1 MKIGTF
7 FCAAA
12 LTALLLY
19 PAAAAF
25 TFLRSDLNPEQPQV
39 EILRSDDGGMVFEIG
54 VPGVERL
61 DAMLEGKRWDRIEIP
76 GGGFDYEPGRPEVPH
91 FTRLVVIPDNAA
103 VHAEFEVLE
112 SEILSDILLMPAQGC
127 DPEDAAF
134 SRSTVQFDPETYA
147 RDEFYP
153 ARRVTL
159 GEPAVLRGARVV
171 AIRTNPAQY
180 NPVRRELKVFTRF
193 RVTLRFEGM
202 DPTNNPRRRFPLS
215 ASWVRSLT
223 GMVLN
228 TDDLDN
234 DPDQPGSYLMIC
246 KNDASLIN
254 ALQPLIEWKMRKGH
268 SVTLE
273 TYSNYATT
281 TPIKNI
287 IQEAYDN
294 WDFPPEFVLLVG
306 DVSGYYSLPGWPTN
320 DNYVIDHP
328 YSQLDGN
335 DILADVALGRL
346 PAGSLTEAQTMVN
359 KILYYEKMPYT
370 VNTDWYHQSA
380 LLAGDG
386 AAGISTVQTNR
397 WIKNRMVQ
405 RQYTRIDTFWYFM
418 PGTVASTLTP
428 AINDGV
434 LHVNYRGNNSMENFT
449 NASIDA
455 LTNGRK
461 MPFVVTITC
470 ATGGFGG
477 MTESLMEHFVAVG
490 TPTTMK
496 GAVAAIGTATLD
508 THTRQ
513 NNTVDMGIWAG
524 IFDLGIPYAGEAL
537 NYGKLQLYNTYQQND
552 PQSVN
557 NFSLWN
563 MLAGD
568 PGLMLFTHAIQYM
581 TCEVPETLPLGVNA
595 LTLTVQETGV
605 GPLADA
611 AVCLYE
617 AGVNGMQ
624 AVGWT
629 NDAGQVT
636 LPVTV
641 TSAGNLKVT
650 VTKQNFY
657 PIVDS
662 LDIVQNAVTV
672 GYYNH
677 TLDDDNQGGSSGD
690 GDGIINP
697 GEVVQIPTVFKNYGA
712 TTTATGISVTGI
724 LSDPYVALS
733 NPLQTFPNLAP
744 GATGSSSGSYLLSV
758 AQNCPAGYSTI
769 LHLNAVS
776 DQGSWQSLIPL
787 NVVSF
792 DLSVLSAAASGGDT
806 LLSPGE
812 TANLV
817 LTVKNVG
824 GKTAANLTATITSLT
839 PFVTVNDS
847 TAAFGTVNINTT
859 AACSG
864 NPFNL
869 TAAANALPGSSAPLR
884 VAFQANGAVQLDTI
898 TIQLGV
904 RTEQD
909 PSGPDDYGYYCFDDT
924 DVDYEKHPTY
934 SWVELDPAFG
944 GFGGTQLNLSDPY
957 ENMDASVVVAL
968 PFSFRYYGQ
977 DVDSITVCSNG
988 WISCYAD
995 ESFND
1000 FRNYPI
1006 PAPMGPYAMIAPFWD
1021 DLITWTGGLIYSRY
1035 DSVNHRFI
1043 VEWSRLMNLY
1053 SSTQQVFEVILFD
1066 PAYHITPTGDGEI
1079 LFQYQSITQLAGPAD
1094 DNPYSTVGIES
1105 WDQTTGIEVSY
1116 WNQYRTFGTAPLAN
1130 NRAYLFTTDYLVQ
1143 SPTPNVTITMTAVN
1157 PPIQIPV
1164 SGGSFNFNATLQNGE
1179 AVMQTFAVWIM
1190 MQLPNGAWY
1199 GPVLGP
1205 VNLTLPAGAQIT
1217 RQRTQSIPGG
1227 APAGQ
1232 YYYEGRIGSY
1242 PAEIWNSS
1250 GFNFTKLGTADGVL
1264 NLSEWTN
1271 YGEDFVSDF
1280 VLGATNEPLPTSFYL
1295 DSCHPNPFNPTTVL
1309 TFALPEAAKVTLE
1322 VFDVGG
1328 RRVRI
1333 VGLGESDLQ
1342 AGIHSAVF
1350 DGSDLPSGIYFAR
1363 LTTVPV
1369 SAPGTAAT
1377 AVRKL
1382 VLMK

>member
-1 MKIGTF
+1 MKVGTF
-7 FCAAA
+7 FCAAILCA
-12 LTALLLY
+12 GMLN
-19 PAAAAF
+19 PAQAAY
-25 TFLRSDLNPEQPQV
+25 TSLRSDLNLEQPQA
-39 EILRSDDGGMVFEIG
+39 EILQSDGRGIVIEIR

-61 DAMLEGKRWDRIEIP
+61 DALLEGKRWDRIEIP
-76 GGGFDYEPGRPEVPH
+76 GGGYDLDPGRPEVPH
-91 FTRLVVIPDNAA
+91 FTRLLVIPNNAA
-103 VHAEFEVLE
+103 VYAEFEALE
-112 SEILSDILLMPAQGC
+112 SEILPDILLLPAQGC

-134 SRSTVQFDPETYA
+134 SQNAVKFDPETYA

-153 ARRVTL
+153 AQRVAV
-159 GEPAVLRGARVV
+159 GDPAVLRGTRVV
-171 AIRTNPAQY
+171 AIRTNPVQY
-180 NPVRRELKVFTRF
+180 NPVSRELRVTTRF
-193 RVTLRFEGM
+193 RVIVRFEGV
-202 DPTNNPRRRFPLS
+202 DPTNAPRRRFPLS
-215 ASWVRSLT
+215 SSWMRSLN

-281 TPIKNI
+281 TMIKNI

-294 WDFPPEFVLLVG
+294 WDIPPEFVLLVG
-306 DVSGYYSLPGWPTN
+306 DVSGYYNLPGWPTN

-370 VNTDWYHQSA
+370 VNTDWYHQGA
-380 LLAGDG
+380 LLAGDSE
-386 AAGISTVQTNR
+386 AGISTVQTNR
-397 WIKNRMVQ
+397 WIKNRMIQ
-405 RQYTRIDTFWYFM
+405 RQYTRIDTFWYYM

-428 AINDGV
+428 ALNDGV
-434 LHVNYRGNNSMENFT
+434 LHVNYRGNNAMENFT

-470 ATGGFGG
+470 NTGGFGG

-490 TPTTMK
+490 TPTTIK
-496 GAVAAIGTATLD
+496 GAVAAVGTATLD

-524 IFDLGIPYAGEAL
+524 IFDLGITYAGEAL

-568 PGLMLFTHAIQYM
+568 PGLQLFTHAIQYM
-581 TCEVPETLPLGVNA
+581 TCSVPESLPLGVNA
-595 LTLTVQETGV
+595 LTLTVQETGA

-611 AVCLYE
+611 SVCLYE

-629 NDAGQVT
+629 NEAGQVT

-650 VTKQNFY
+650 ITKQNFY

-662 LDIVQNAVTV
+662 LDVVQNAVTV
-672 GYYNH
+672 GYYSH

-690 GDGIINP
+690 GDGVINP
-697 GEVVQIPTVFKNYGA
+697 GEAVQIPTVFKNYGT
-712 TTTATGISVTGI
+712 TTTATGISVTGS
-724 LSDPYVALS
+724 LSDPYIALS

-744 GATGSSSGSYLLSV
+744 GTTGSSSGSYLLSV
-758 AQNCPAGYSTI
+758 AQNCPAGYSTV
-769 LHLNAVS
+769 LNLNAVS
-776 DQGSWQSLIPL
+776 NQGNWQSLIPL

-792 DLSVLSAAASGGDT
+792 DLAVLSAAASGGDT

-817 LTVKNVG
+817 LTVQNVG
-824 GKTAANLTATITSLT
+824 GKSAANLTATIASLT

-847 TAAFGTVNINTT
+847 GASFGTVNINGTS
-859 AACSG
+859 ACSG

-869 TAAANALPGSSAPLR
+869 TAVANAPPGFSAPLR
-884 VAFQANGAVQLDTI
+884 VSFQANGAVQHDTI
-898 TIQLGV
+898 SIQLGV
-904 RTEQD
+904 RTQQD
-909 PSGPDDYGYYCFDDT
+909 PSGPDDYSYYCFDNT
-924 DVDYEKHPTY
+924 DVGYEKCPTY
-934 SWVELDPAFG
+934 SWVELDPAYG
-944 GFGGTQLNLSDPY
+944 GSGGTQLNLSDPY

-977 DVDSITVCSNG
+977 EVDSITVCSNG
-988 WISCYAD
+988 WISCFAD
-995 ESFND
+995 ASFTD

-1021 DLITWTGGLIYSRY
+1021 DLITWTGGSVYTRY
-1035 DSVNHRFI
+1035 DNVNHRFI

-1053 SSTQQVFEVILFD
+1053 SSTQQVFEVILYD
-1066 PAYHITPTGDGEI
+1066 PAHHLTPTGDGEI

-1105 WDQTTGIEVSY
+1105 WDQQTGIEVSY
-1116 WNQYRTFGTAPLAN
+1116 WNQYRTPGTAPLEN
-1130 NRAYLFTTDYLVQ
+1130 NRAYLFTTDYLAAG
-1143 SPTPNVTITMTAVN
+1143 STPAVSITMTPVN
-1157 PPIQIPV
+1157 PPIQIPA
-1164 SGGSFNFNATLQNGE
+1164 SGGSFNFDATLQNNETGT
-1179 AVMQTFAVWIM
+1179 QTFGVWIM
-1190 MQLPNGAWY
+1190 VQLPNGAWY

-1217 RQRTQSIPGG
+1217 RQRMQSIPGG

-1232 YYYEGRIGSY
+1232 YYYEGRVGSY
-1242 PAEIWNSS
+1242 PGEIWNSS
-1250 GFNFTKLGTADGVL
+1250 GFSFTKLGAADGGMI
-1264 NLSEWTN
+1264 LSEWMN
-1271 YGEDFVSDF
+1271 NGEDFTSD
-1280 VLGATNEPLPTSFYL
+1280 LGVGVADEPLPTSFRL
-1295 DSCHPNPFNPTTVL
+1295 DPCHPNPFNPTTTL

-1328 RRVRI
+1328 RKVRNA
-1333 VGLGESDLQ
+1333 GFEEADLP
-1342 AGIHSAVF
+1342 AGNHSAVF
-1350 DGSDLPSGIYFAR
+1350 EGFSLPSGIYFAR
-1363 LTTVPV
+1363 LTAIPV
-1369 SAPGTAAT
+1369 SASGAAT
-1377 AVRKL
+1377 TEMRKL
-1382 VLMK
+1382 VLLK

>member
-1 MKIGTF
+1 MKVGTF

-12 LTALLLY
+12 LCALMLH
-19 PAAAAF
+19 PAPAAF
-25 TFLRSDLNPEQPQV
+25 TPLRSDLDLEQPQADILQSDESGV
-39 EILRSDDGGMVFEIG
+39 VIEIR

-61 DAMLEGKRWDRIEIP
+61 EAMLEGKRWDRIEIP
-76 GGGFDYEPGRPEVPH
+76 GGGYDLETGRPEVPH
-91 FTRLVVIPDNAA
+91 FTRLLVIPSGSA
-103 VHAEFEVLE
+103 VHAEFEALE
-112 SEILSDILLMPAQGC
+112 SVILPDIQLMPAQGRDPADAGFQQDVVKY
-127 DPEDAAF
+127 DPEI
-134 SRSTVQFDPETYA
+134 YA

-153 ARRVTL
+153 VPRVTV

-171 AIRTNPAQY
+171 SIRMNPVQY
-180 NPVRRELKVFTRF
+180 NPVTRELKVTTRF
-193 RVTLRFEGM
+193 RVAVRFEGT

-215 ASWVRSLT
+215 ASWVRSLN

-234 DPDQPGSYLMIC
+234 DPDQPGSYLVIC
-246 KNDASLIN
+246 RNDASLIS

-281 TPIKNI
+281 TSIKNI

-294 WDFPPEFVLLVG
+294 WDVPPEFVLLVG
-306 DVSGYYSLPGWPTN
+306 DVGGYYNLPGWPTN

-346 PAGSLTEAQTMVN
+346 PAGSLTEVQTMVN

-370 VNTDWYHQSA
+370 VNTDWYHQGA
-380 LLAGDG
+380 LLAGDS

-397 WIKNRMVQ
+397 WIKNRMIQ

-418 PGTVASTLTP
+418 PGTVAGALTP

-434 LHVNYRGNNSMENFT
+434 LHVNYRGNNAMENFT

-470 ATGGFGG
+470 NTGGFGG
-477 MTESLMEHFVAVG
+477 MSESLMEHFVVVG

-496 GAVAAIGTATLD
+496 GAVAAVGTATLD

-524 IFDLGIPYAGEAL
+524 IFDIGIPYAGEAL

-568 PGLMLFTHAIQYM
+568 PGLLLFTHAIQYM
-581 TCEVPETLPLGVNA
+581 TCEVPESVPLGVNA

-611 AVCLYE
+611 SVCLYE

-624 AVGWT
+624 AVGRT

-636 LPVTV
+636 LPITV
-641 TSAGNLKVT
+641 TSTGNLKVT
-650 VTKQNFY
+650 ITRQNFY

-672 GYYNH
+672 GYYSH

-690 GDGIINP
+690 GDGVINP
-697 GEVVQIPTVFKNYGA
+697 GETVQIPTVFKNYGTA
-712 TTTATGISVTGI
+712 TTATGISVTGT
-724 LSDPYVALS
+724 LSDPYLVLS
-733 NPLQTFPNLAP
+733 DSLQTFPNLAP
-744 GATGSSSGSYLLSV
+744 GATGSSSGSYLVSV
-758 AQNCPAGYSTI
+758 AQNCPAGYAAV

-776 DQGSWQSLIPL
+776 NQGSWQSLIPL

-792 DLSVLSAAASGGDT
+792 DLAVLSAAASGGDT

-812 TANLV
+812 TADLV
-817 LTVKNVG
+817 LTVKNIG
-824 GKTAANLTATITSLT
+824 GKSAANLAATIASLT
-839 PFVTVNDS
+839 PFITVNDS
-847 TAAFGTVNINTT
+847 SATFGTVNINGT
-859 AACSG
+859 AACGG

-869 TAAANALPGSSAPLR
+869 TAAANAPPGFSAPLR
-884 VAFQANGAVQLDTI
+884 VTFQANGAVQQDTI
-898 TIQLGV
+898 AIQLGI
-904 RTEQD
+904 RTQQD
-909 PSGPDDYGYYCFDDT
+909 PAGPDGYGYYCFDNT
-924 DVDYEKHPTY
+924 DVGYEKCPTY
-934 SWVELDPAFG
+934 SWVELDPAHG
-944 GFGGTQLNLSDPY
+944 GSGGTQLNLSDPY
-957 ENMDASVVVAL
+957 ENMDSSVVVAL
-968 PFSFRYYGQ
+968 PFVFRYYGQ
-977 DVDSITVCSNG
+977 GVNAITVCSNG

-995 ESFND
+995 ASFND

-1021 DLITWTGGLIYSRY
+1021 DLITWSGGSVYTRY
-1035 DSVNHRFI
+1035 DSANHRFI

-1053 SSTQQVFEVILFD
+1053 SSTQQVFEVILYD
-1066 PAYHITPTGDGEI
+1066 PAHYITPTGDGEI

-1105 WDQTTGIEVSY
+1105 WDQQTGIEVSY
-1116 WNQYRTFGTAPLAN
+1116 WNQYRTPGTAPLAN
-1130 NRAYLFTTDYLVQ
+1130 QRAYLFTTDYLAAG
-1143 SPTPNVTITMTAVN
+1143 STPAVSITMTPVN

-1164 SGGSFNFNATLQNGE
+1164 AGGSFNFNATLQNGE
-1179 AVMQTFAVWIM
+1179 AGAQTFGVWIM
-1190 MQLPNGAWY
+1190 VQLPNGAWY

-1217 RQRTQSIPGG
+1217 RQRTQNIPGG

-1232 YYYEGRIGSY
+1232 YYYEGRVGTY
-1242 PAEIWNSS
+1242 PESIWNAS
-1250 GFNFTKLGTADGVL
+1250 GFNFTKLGAADGGM
-1264 NLSEWTN
+1264 NLSDWTN
-1271 YGEDFVSDF
+1271 SGEDFVSD
-1280 VLGATNEPLPTSFYL
+1280 LGAGVTDDPLPTAFHF
-1295 DSCHPNPFNPTTVL
+1295 DSCHPNPFNPAATL
-1309 TFALPEAAKVTLE
+1309 TFTLPEAAKVTLE
-1322 VFDVGG
+1322 IYDLGG
-1328 RRVRI
+1328 RLVQQ
-1333 VGLGESDLQ
+1333 VGFGESDLS
-1342 AGIHSAVF
+1342 AGMHTAIF
-1350 DGSDLPSGIYFAR
+1350 DGSSLPSGIYFAR
-1363 LTTVPV
+1363 LTAFPASTT
-1369 SAPGTAAT
+1369 GAAMT

-1382 VLMK
+1382 VLLK